1 MPIDNKKKKEDLP
14 IDPEVVTKLLKDYS
28 KMLKSKRDNLKRKDF
43 ADGGLGRTVNA
54 GIHSAIKE
62 ETPGAFARSVNA
74 GILTGLKY
82 NPNMVDKID
91 NYSYKSESLPNMKKI
106 VFEVRKKLGSGGS
119 VNDDDIAQIEMLI
132 GALEGGS
139 GPIDWLEHD
148 TLEDLKRDL
157 EKALKL
163 GKQK

>member
-1 MPIDNKKKKEDLP
+1 
-14 IDPEVVTKLLKDYS
+14 
-28 KMLKSKRDNLKRKDF
+28 
-43 ADGGLGRTVNA
+43 
-54 GIHSAIKE
+54 
-62 ETPGAFARSVNA
+62 
-74 GILTGLKY
+74 
-82 NPNMVDKID
+82 
-91 NYSYKSESLPNMKKI
+91 
-106 VFEVRKKLGSGGS
+106 
-119 VNDDDIAQIEMLI
+119 MLI

>member
-54 GIHSAIKE
+54 GIHSATNSMRNHI
-62 ETPGAFARSVNA
+62 
-74 GILTGLKY
+74 
-82 NPNMVDKID
+82 DKID

-106 VFEVRKKLGSGGS
+106 VFEVRK
-119 VNDDDIAQIEMLI
+119 N
-132 GALEGGS
+132 
-139 GPIDWLEHD
+139 
-148 TLEDLKRDL
+148 
-157 EKALKL
+157 
-163 GKQK
+163 

>member
-54 GIHSAIKE
+54 GIHSATNSMRNHI
-62 ETPGAFARSVNA
+62 
-74 GILTGLKY
+74 
-82 NPNMVDKID
+82 DKID

>member
-1 MPIDNKKKKEDLP
+1 MPKDNKKKKEELP
-14 IDPEVVTKLLKDYS
+14 IDPEVVTKLLRDYS
-28 KMLKSKRDNLKRKDF
+28 NMLKSQRDNLKRKNF
-43 ADGGLGRTVNA
+43 AKGSEV
-54 GIHSAIKE
+54 KE

-106 VFEVRKKLGSGGS
+106 VFEIRKKLGSGGS

>member
-1 MPIDNKKKKEDLP
+1 MPKDNKKKKEELP
-14 IDPEVVTKLLKDYS
+14 IDPEVVTKLLRDYS
-28 KMLKSKRDNLKRKDF
+28 KMLKSQRDNLKRKNF
-43 ADGGLGRTVNA
+43 AKGSEV
-54 GIHSAIKE
+54 KE

-157 EKALKL
+157 EKALG
-163 GKQK
+163 GK

>member
-1 MPIDNKKKKEDLP
+1 MPKDNKKKKEELP
-14 IDPEVVTKLLKDYS
+14 IDPEVVTKLLRDYS
-28 KMLKSKRDNLKRKDF
+28 NMLKSQRDNLKRKNF
-43 ADGGLGRTVNA
+43 AKGSEV
-54 GIHSAIKE
+54 KE

-157 EKALKL
+157 EKALG
-163 GKQK
+163 GK

>member
-1 MPIDNKKKKEDLP
+1 MPKDNKKKKEELP
-14 IDPEVVTKLLKDYS
+14 IDPEVVTKLLRDYS
-28 KMLKSKRDNLKRKDF
+28 KMLKSQRDNLKRKNF
-43 ADGGLGRTVNA
+43 AKGSEV
-54 GIHSAIKE
+54 KE

-119 VNDDDIAQIEMLI
+119 VNEDDIAQIEMLI

>member
-1 MPIDNKKKKEDLP
+1 MPKDNKKKKEDLP
-14 IDPEVVTKLLKDYS
+14 IDPEVITKLLKDTS
-28 KMLKSKRDNLKRKDF
+28 NMLKSYRDNLKRKNF
-43 ADGGLGRTVNA
+43 AGGGLGRNRNQ
-54 GIHSAIKE
+54 I
-62 ETPGAFARSVNA
+62 
-74 GILTGLKY
+74 
-82 NPNMVDKID
+82 DKID